1 MNGTLGPKFPLHSGV
16 AQGCPLSPL
25 LFLVITEALTRLIMN
40 DTNVQG
46 ITING
51 IHHKISQYA
60 DDSTLIPRDTRDWG
74 RMSGHKTKWC
84 KATQMK
90 ENEDKREGQLLGK
103 LNRHRER
110 APANIIKNDAW
121 VQDGDSIRALG
132 VPMGNSLD

>member
-1 MNGTLGPKFPLHSGV
+1 
-16 AQGCPLSPL
+16 
-25 LFLVITEALTRLIMN
+25 MN

-46 ITING
+46 VTING

-60 DDSTLIPRDTRDWG
+60 DDSTLIPRDTRDWDL
-74 RMSGHKTKWC
+74 MSGHKTKWC

-110 APANIIKNDAW
+110 APTNIIQA
-121 VQDGDSIRALG
+121 
-132 VPMGNSLD
+132 VPHGYP